1 MAIYSV
7 NQNRQFFVSTGSAES
22 TPITKLG
29 ETSVVVISEDNKF
42 DAGKFYVQQLGH
54 GGLVRT
60 GIIDPKKV
68 LYATYT
74 PAAAQAKDLKAVKVS
89 LSKLHGETSQDLEV
103 GEDYILRINF
113 RQLYGMSDEDLYQ
126 KYGAVHCVKAMRE
139 DATLF
144 WAEMIYSLVKNFS
157 KVYAPLLDI
166 SVDGTEAGIVARATK
181 VNGEV
186 KLFDATGAELDAPED
201 GLYILEHDQ
210 TAEWALGTKQ
220 LVPVYFEV
228 LPTTVMIEGED
239 ITWGKV
245 EDVTADY
252 AKSVNN
258 SFNIADMEYFYMG
271 ERADQYRMK
280 GWPMVIPTK
289 YFAVASK
296 DSDGYD
302 TIDIHY
308 YYEGENHAIQRS
320 EKTVT
325 IVATPDVMASIKSD
339 IEAALPEGCLREVQ
353 A

>member
-7 NQNRQFFVSTGSAES
+7 NQNRQFFVSTGYAGDATAPEA
-22 TPITKLG
+22 LG
-29 ETSVVVISEDNKF
+29 NTSLFTLKDTV

-89 LSKLHGETSQDLEV
+89 LSKLHGEELEV

-126 KYGAVHCVKAMRE
+126 KYGAVHCVKAMKD

-166 SVDGTEAGIVARATK
+166 SVDGKETGIVARATK

-186 KLFDATGAELDAPED
+186 KLFDAAGQPLDAPAD
-201 GLYILEHDQ
+201 CLYILEHDQ

-239 ITWGKV
+239 ITWGAV

-289 YFAVASK
+289 YFAVADK
-296 DSDGYD
+296 DGDGYD

-308 YYEGENHAIQRS
+308 YYEGDNHAVQKS
-320 EKTVT
+320 EKTIT
-325 IVATPDVMASIKSD
+325 IVGLAGELNDLKTALEGV
-339 IEAALPEGCLREVQ
+339 LPEGCLREVQ